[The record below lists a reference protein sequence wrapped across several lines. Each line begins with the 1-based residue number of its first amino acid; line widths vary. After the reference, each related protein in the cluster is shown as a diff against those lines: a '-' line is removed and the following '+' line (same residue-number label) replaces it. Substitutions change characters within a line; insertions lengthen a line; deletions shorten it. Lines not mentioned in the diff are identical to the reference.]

1 MNKISK
7 FDLARIMARI
17 DKTKSGCW
25 LWTGNKQLQI
35 WLNDTPARVPR
46 LLYDYYNE
54 KSCDRYQLGF
64 RCGNRRCVNPA
75 HVFLLG
81 KLTKRAKPSARPKS
95 FLHQSAK
102 FWAHVF
108 ITETCWLWQGFEIH
122 HTCQNKLCVNPAHL
136 KPLSRNDHKRLHVEL
151 KKQA

>member
-54 KSCDRYQLGF
+54 ESCDRYQLGF
-64 RCGNRRCVNPA
+64 KCGN
-75 HVFLLG
+75 
-81 KLTKRAKPSARPKS
+81 S
-95 FLHQSAK
+95 
-102 FWAHVF
+102 
-108 ITETCWLWQGFEIH
+108 
-122 HTCQNKLCVNPAHL
+122 LCVNPAHAFL
-136 KPLSRNDHKRLHVEL
+136 AGKRTKPEKKRRLYKDHLADIDMDCVQYAPKH
-151 KKQA
+151 